1 MQRTPPKGAE
11 KDAGAAAAPSGLHTG
26 RLAAVT
32 RKRHE
37 IEALLYDIPSNLI
50 ELKGLFTV
58 YLTRVEAPYDGLLD
72 EHREWLQPHAD
83 EIAKF
88 RARMDN
94 VLYPKPATLNGT
106 SRSMISQSSS
116 VRLKLAE
123 QSAKLQARKELLEKN
138 ATTGNGRT
146 RSTKINGK
154 ETIKC

>member
-50 ELKGLFTV
+50 ELKGLLTV
-58 YLTRVEAPYDGLLD
+58 YLARVEALYDGVLD
-72 EHREWLQPHAD
+72 EQREWLQPHAD
-83 EIAKF
+83 EIAEF

-94 VLYPKPATLNGT
+94 TLYPKPATLSGT
-106 SRSMISQSSS
+106 SRSIISRSSS
-116 VRLKLAE
+116 VRLKLAK
-123 QSAKLQARKELLEKN
+123 QSVKLQAKKESLEKTQQLEMEELEVRKEM
-138 ATTGNGRT
+138 
-146 RSTKINGK
+146 
-154 ETIKC
+154 